1 MKIFQYVLEDDKK
14 TSKTYHKFHS
24 SIKQTTT
31 LRAYNYDSIQESL
44 RKLLPSNEREIMK
57 FTKE

>member
-14 TSKTYHKFHS
+14 TSKAYHKFHS

-31 LRAYNYDSIQESL
+31 LRAYNYHGSIQESL
-44 RKLLPSNEREIMK
+44 RKLYHQMK
-57 FTKE
+57 RK